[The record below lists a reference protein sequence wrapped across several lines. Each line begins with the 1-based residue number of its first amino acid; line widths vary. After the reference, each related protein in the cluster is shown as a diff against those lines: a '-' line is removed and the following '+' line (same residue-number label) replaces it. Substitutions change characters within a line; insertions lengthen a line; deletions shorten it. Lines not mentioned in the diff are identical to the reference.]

1 MLDLSYQHFE
11 LPFEFP
17 FVLSKGRRETQPTLI
32 LRLTSP
38 TGKEG
43 YGEVTAI
50 PYYQQDLESMIER
63 LARYEKGICQHALID
78 PQRFHHYLHHL
89 MGDDPFLISAL
100 DMAAWDLFAKVQR
113 RPLYQL
119 FRLPH
124 RHGVQTDYTLGI
136 DAIDRLLEKIRTHP
150 WPIYKL
156 KIGQADDITLIEA
169 LRRETDAPFRVDANE
184 SLEADDALR
193 LLPELRKLG
202 VTLLEQPLPREA
214 WEDMAHLKSH
224 NIIPLIADESLQTA
238 EDLDR
243 CMESFDGINI
253 KLSKLGGISP
263 CLHLIAAARKKNARI
278 MIGSFCESSI
288 GTAAA
293 VPFLGLAD
301 FADLDGPLLLGQDLG
316 TGLSYETGQPILDPQ
331 APGLGIQLD
340 PEKFGDWLRL

>member
-1 MLDLSYQHFE
+1 
-11 LPFEFP
+11 
-17 FVLSKGRRETQPTLI
+17 
-32 LRLTSP
+32 
-38 TGKEG
+38 
-43 YGEVTAI
+43 
-50 PYYQQDLESMIER
+50 
-63 LARYEKGICQHALID
+63 
-78 PQRFHHYLHHL
+78 
-89 MGDDPFLISAL
+89 
-100 DMAAWDLFAKVQR
+100 
-113 RPLYQL
+113 
-119 FRLPH
+119 
-124 RHGVQTDYTLGI
+124 
-136 DAIDRLLEKIRTHP
+136 
-150 WPIYKL
+150 
-156 KIGQADDITLIEA
+156 DITLIEA

-214 WEDMAHLKSH
+214 WEDMAHLKSQ

-301 FADLDGPLLLGQDLG
+301 FADLD
-316 TGLSYETGQPILDPQ
+316 
-331 APGLGIQLD
+331 
-340 PEKFGDWLRL
+340 